1 MLILMG
7 HIYLDPSEA
16 VDFIADTR
24 DFVTNTQKFEG
35 CLFYSI
41 ALDDQASGRVLTVE
55 RWKSQDAL
63 TAHTQRPEMA
73 EVMGKWMSRIK
84 MDIQKY
90 DASNERDLTN

>member
-7 HIYLDPSEA
+7 HITLAPSDVAE
-16 VDFIADTR
+16 FLADTR
-24 DFVTNTQKFEG
+24 DFVANTRKLDG

-41 ALDDQASGRVLTVE
+41 AMDDQASGRVLTVE
-55 RWKSQDAL
+55 RWKDQDAL

-73 EVMGKWMSRIK
+73 EVMGKWMGTIK